1 MDIVRPLVSSKDYV
15 VQKYTKA
22 HPFKAMGR
30 VQAGSDRKP
39 KNLLKTGERLL

>member
-1 MDIVRPLVSSKDYV
+1 MDIIRPLVSSEDYV

-30 VQAGSDRKP
+30 VQVKG
-39 KNLLKTGERLL
+39 G